1 MHLKIE
7 SFIEQ
12 NFQLKI
18 SKDSPK
24 HVKQYA
30 YRYLREV
37 YISPDLFLGSRTTVS
52 FEGEVV
58 FEGSREDAVDFIER
72 FYK

>member
-7 SFIEQ
+7 SLIEQ
-12 NFQLKI
+12 NFQLTI
-18 SKDSPK
+18 SKDSSE
-24 HVKQYA
+24 HEKQYA
-30 YRYLREV
+30 YRYLREE
-37 YISPDLFLGSRTTVS
+37 YISPDLLLGSRTTVS

-58 FEGSREDAVDFIER
+58 FEGSREDAIDFIER